1 MDIQQILTRLPQRYP
16 FLLVDRI
23 LEIIPGE
30 RIVGLKNVAIDEPF
44 FAGHFPGNPVMPGGL
59 VVEAMVQV
67 AAILVSFRPDIEDRL
82 IYLANLERVRFRRA
96 VRPGD
101 RLITTVV
108 ALRGKGPF
116 GKGPFGKAQV
126 TATVEGRVVAEGI
139 VTYGLVTVDRA
150 TPANR

>member
-23 LEIIPGE
+23 LEMVPGE
-30 RIVGLKNVAIDEPF
+30 RIVGLKNVSINEPF
-44 FAGHFPGNPVMPGGL
+44 FAGHFPGNPVMPGVL

-67 AAILVSFRPDIEDRL
+67 AAILVSFRSDIEGRL
-82 IYLANLERVRFRRA
+82 IHLANLERVRFRRA

-101 RLITTVV
+101 HLIMSAM
-108 ALRGKGPF
+108 ALRGKGR
-116 GKGPFGKAQV
+116 FGKAQV

-139 VTYGLVTVDRA
+139 VTYGLVTGDGA
-150 TPANR
+150 TSANR

>member
-23 LEIIPGE
+23 LEIIPAE
-30 RIVGLKNVAIDEPF
+30 RIVGLKNVSVNEPF
-44 FAGHFPGNPVMPGGL
+44 FTGHFPGNPVMPGVL
-59 VVEAMVQV
+59 IIEAMVQV
-67 AAILVSFRPDIEDRL
+67 AAILVSFRSDIEGRL

-116 GKGPFGKAQV
+116 GKAQV
-126 TATVEGRVVAEGI
+126 TAAVEGNVAAEGI
-139 VTYGLVTVDRA
+139 VTYGLVTPDGAMSAHR
-150 TPANR
+150 

>member
-30 RIVGLKNVAIDEPF
+30 RIVGFKNVAIDEPF

-59 VVEAMVQV
+59 IVEAMVQV
-67 AAILVSFRPDIEDRL
+67 AAILVSFRRDIEGRL

-101 RLITTVV
+101 QLITTVV

-116 GKGPFGKAQV
+116 GKAQV
-126 TATVEGRVVAEGI
+126 TATVEGMVVAEGI
-139 VTYGLVTVDRA
+139 VTYGLVPVDGA
-150 TPANR
+150 MSANR

>member
-1 MDIQQILTRLPQRYP
+1 MDIEEILKRLPQRYP

-23 LEIIPGE
+23 VEMMPGE
-30 RIVGLKNVAIDEPF
+30 RIVGLKNVSINEPF
-44 FAGHFPGNPVMPGGL
+44 FAGHFPGNPVMPGVL
-59 VVEAMVQV
+59 IVEAMVQV
-67 AAILVSFRPDIEDRL
+67 AAILVSFRRDIEGRL

-101 RLITTVV
+101 QLITTVV

-116 GKGPFGKAQV
+116 GKAQV
-126 TATVEGRVVAEGI
+126 TATVEGMVVAEGI

-150 TPANR
+150 TPADR